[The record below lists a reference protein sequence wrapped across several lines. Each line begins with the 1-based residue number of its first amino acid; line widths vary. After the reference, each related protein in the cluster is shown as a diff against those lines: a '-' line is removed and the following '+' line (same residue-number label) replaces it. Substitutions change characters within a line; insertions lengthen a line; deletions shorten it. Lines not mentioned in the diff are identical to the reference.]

1 MDFLFFVLARI
12 LRSLRGVVFFS
23 FALILWEAA
32 ALVVMSGSLGA
43 FLKNLGDR
51 LLLMAIFF
59 NGLYALPIVL
69 YIAIAYAIF
78 AAAQWSNHVTC
89 VCGVVLCRL
98 SWPDRLFHQFNK
110 LRSALRER
118 VRCIP
123 RLSYLMRF
131 RFISGATYFSATQ
144 AVRVGK

>member
-12 LRSLRGVVFFS
+12 LRSLRGVVLFS

-69 YIAIAYAIF
+69 YIAIAYAISQLLNGRTRLLAF
-78 AAAQWSNHVTC
+78 VGLCCVGSLGLIAFFMNSTNLAQ
-89 VCGVVLCRL
+89 
-98 SWPDRLFHQFNK
+98 
-110 LRSALRER
+110 LRENGF
-118 VRCIP
+118 VAFLVYPTLCVFA
-123 RLSYLMRF
+123 LYLGRPIF
-131 RFISGATYFSATQ
+131 QQPKR
-144 AVRVGK
+144 